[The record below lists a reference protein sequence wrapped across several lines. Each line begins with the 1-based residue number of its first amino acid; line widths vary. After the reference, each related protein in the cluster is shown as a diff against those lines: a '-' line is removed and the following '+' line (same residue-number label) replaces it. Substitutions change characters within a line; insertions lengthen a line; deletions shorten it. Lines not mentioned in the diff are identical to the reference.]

1 MSGILSSISG
11 LPWVNQ
17 FTGNAVGKSTATTTF
32 TGFGVQETVGA
43 LGTYTPSV
51 DFCLQYYARI
61 SDPSGTNGLVLEYI
75 SPTRKIKNIV
85 INGVS
90 YAVDVLGPGWVGEGY
105 VGIRGLASAPFADGV
120 SATFSLHE

>member
-11 LPWVNQ
+11 LPWSNQ
-17 FTGNAVGKSTATTTF
+17 FTGTAVRKSTGTTTF
-32 TGFGVQETVGA
+32 TGFGVQEIVGA
-43 LGTYTPSV
+43 LGTYTPSI

-90 YAVDVLGPGWVGEGY
+90 YAVDVLGAGWFGEGY
-105 VGIRGLASAPFADGV
+105 VGVRGITAPFSDGV